1 MTGVSVVRDQS
12 VTWVSCCEGSVSDL
26 VLCIEGSVSEWDLLL
41 LGISQ
46 CQGTLK

>member
-1 MTGVSVVRDQS
+1 MTRFSVLRDQS
-12 VTWVSCCEGSVSDL
+12 VTWVSVVRD
-26 VLCIEGSVSEWDLLL
+26 WDLLL